1 MKDSIIL
8 NMPGYGFKKLYV
20 LKEKIKSTIISGIK
34 GIRQVMVLKKNRDFV
49 VITLGMN
56 LKKIVDLKEVNRDKT
71 ISNDFHEVAV
81 VFGVEVARQLIMDE
95 IGKVLNTQGLDIDR
109 RHIDLIS
116 DAMTN
121 TGEIKGIT
129 RMGIIAQ
136 KASVLARA
144 TFETPVKQFVNASI
158 KGSKDNLSSVIENI
172 ILNQPVPVGTGLPGL
187 LVKVTGSLAKKSS
200 AVKPVK
206 ATK

>member
-1 MKDSIIL
+1 
-8 NMPGYGFKKLYV
+8 MPGYGFKKLYV